1 MCEFDEASKTLKQ
14 AELSTQLCQSS
25 GYSMVSD
32 ATHTSSYCLV
42 LILITPDNEWA
53 SAEEEKRT
61 ANQTV
66 S

>member
-42 LILITPDNEWA
+42 LILITPDNE
-53 SAEEEKRT
+53 
-61 ANQTV
+61 
-66 S
+66 